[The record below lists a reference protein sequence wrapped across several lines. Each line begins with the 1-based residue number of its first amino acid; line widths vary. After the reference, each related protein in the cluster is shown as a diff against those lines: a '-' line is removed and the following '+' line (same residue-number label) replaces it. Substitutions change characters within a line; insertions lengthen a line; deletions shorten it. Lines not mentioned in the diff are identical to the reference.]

1 MIRSQQQ
8 DPYSSRD
15 LGTRTMG
22 LLCMRTCTERT
33 RPVIIAALPAT
44 VSFTLSAVHNSNRKG
59 LAHTYTRYSTV
70 RYAT

>member
-44 VSFTLSAVHNSNRKG
+44 VSFTLSVVYSSSSRTAEKG
-59 LAHTYTRYSTV
+59 
-70 RYAT
+70 